1 MCLTVKRLY
10 CISLP
15 FLVFFLVLTFYKPT
29 WAQSVESNSKKV
41 ETTTSAKNKSDTKSP
56 LDIPAKEIPQQPTKF
71 DLAGEK
77 AGQQIDNFTQQA
89 SSRIGEWINAKVF
102 AGITWIK
109 LILSLLLLFVVL
121 LIERIVRL
129 MIDRNRKKAKEED
142 VNKIKHLI
150 LEAVAKPLS
159 LFIWVYGVYIV
170 LTPLFVHFQKP
181 DGTKVWF
188 IPLHKKLLI

>member
-1 MCLTVKRLY
+1 MCLNVKRLY

-29 WAQSVESNSKKV
+29 RAKSVESNTEKV
-41 ETTTSAKNKSDTKSP
+41 DTTTSAENKSNTESS
-56 LDIPAKEIPQQPTKF
+56 LDLSANEIPQQSSKF
-71 DLAGEK
+71 DLTGDEV
-77 AGQQIDNFTQQA
+77 GQQIDKFTQQA
-89 SSRIGEWINAKVF
+89 SSRIGSWINAKVF
-102 AGITWIK
+102 AGITWFK
-109 LILSLLLLFVVL
+109 LIVCLLLLFVVL

-181 DGTKVWF
+181 DGTSLVHTVAQKAADF
-188 IPLHKKLLI
+188 